1 MTGTSIPTPARKYDL
16 SFARWVYKNVE
27 GADRLSLCMQCGMC
41 SGSCPIGGEMDNGP
55 RKLFMMIRAGMK
67 EEVLTA
73 STMWNCTQCYNCVV
87 RCPRQ
92 VPVTYILQSLAAHA
106 HREGYAPDEAHGALL
121 ESLLALGPLVRAHR
135 RAHGDDALFLLLRHR
150 GRHQAGVRQPA
161 HRAEDGDDRAHGDR
175 PAAPLQGRGQLCGQ
189 FWPRPPRLK
198 RAKGRANEREN
209 QVHLLSWLQLAGRR
223 HPSRPV
229 AARHRHEARFRA

>member
-1 MTGTSIPTPARKYDL
+1 MTASSIPTPKRKYDL

-41 SGSCPIGGEMDNGP
+41 SGSCPIGGEMDQGP

-73 STMWNCTQCYNCVV
+73 STMWGCTQCYNCVV

-106 HREGYAPDEAHGALL
+106 QREGYAPTKATTRFSKAFWLSVRWFGRTDERMATMFYFFSYGIKEGIRRTLDNMPIALKMVKTGRMGMGLPHRSKGAGGLRAI
-121 ESLLALGPLVRAHR
+121 LAKAT
-135 RAHGDDALFLLLRHR
+135 
-150 GRHQAGVRQPA
+150 
-161 HRAEDGDDRAHGDR
+161 EI
-175 PAAPLQGRGQLCGQ
+175 
-189 FWPRPPRLK
+189 
-198 RAKGRANEREN
+198 
-209 QVHLLSWLQLAGRR
+209 
-223 HPSRPV
+223 
-229 AARHRHEARFRA
+229 EARERAGQ